1 MAKNVFY
8 SFHYAND
15 INRVM
20 VVRNRWITQGGQT
33 ISGVIDRAD
42 FESIQR
48 QGDKAVHKW
57 IDSQLQGTSVTVVLI
72 GAETLKR
79 PFVQYE
85 ICESIGRGNA
95 VIGVYI
101 NGIKDMR
108 SGITSS
114 RCNPHTIIGHYENN
128 SPAYFD
134 EICDAIYDY
143 SADDGYTNLGS
154 WVEKAAKA
162 SGK

>member
-1 MAKNVFY
+1 MARSVFY

-20 VVRNRWITQGGQT
+20 VVRNRWVTQGGQT
-33 ISGVIDRAD
+33 ISGVIDSVD
-42 FESIQR
+42 FEAIRR
-48 QGDKAVHKW
+48 QGDKAVKEW

-72 GAETLKR
+72 GSETLTR

-85 ICESIGRGNA
+85 ICESIKRGNA

-101 NGIKDMR
+101 NKIVDMR
-108 SGITSS
+108 TGYTSS
-114 RCNPHTIIGHYENN
+114 LCNPHTNIGYCQGD

-134 EICDAIYDY
+134 EVCDGLFDY
-143 SADDGYTNLGS
+143 YSNNGYANLGS
-154 WVEKAAKA
+154 WVEEAARA
-162 SGK
+162 RGK

>member
-1 MAKNVFY
+1 MARKVFY

-20 VVRNRWITQGGQT
+20 VVRNRWVTQGGQT
-33 ISGVIDRAD
+33 ISGVIDNAD
-42 FESIQR
+42 FEAIKR
-48 QGDKAVHKW
+48 QGDNAVHKW
-57 IDSQLQGTSVTVVLI
+57 IDGQLDGTSVTIVLA
-72 GAETLKR
+72 GAETLNR

-85 ICESIGRGNA
+85 ICESIKRGNA

-101 NGIKDMR
+101 NGIADMR
-108 SGITSS
+108 SGRTSS
-114 RCNPHTIIGHYENN
+114 RCNPHTVIGYYKDN

-134 EICDAIYDY
+134 IVCDGIFDY
-143 SADDGYTNLGS
+143 ISDNGYANLGN

-162 SGK
+162 KGK